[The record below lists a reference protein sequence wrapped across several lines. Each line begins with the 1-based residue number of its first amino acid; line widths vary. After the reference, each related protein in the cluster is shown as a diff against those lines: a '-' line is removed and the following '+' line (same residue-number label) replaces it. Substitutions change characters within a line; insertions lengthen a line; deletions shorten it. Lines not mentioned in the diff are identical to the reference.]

1 MSKSESYLDSL
12 GPFSDVVISL
22 LASIAK
28 LEREKVGSERW
39 QGWPGHGS
47 KDE

>member
-1 MSKSESYLDSL
+1 MQESYFDSL

-28 LEREKVGSERW
+28 LERQKTRERTLA
-39 QGWPGHGS
+39 GLAGRGS
-47 KDE
+47 KAA